1 MYFARWKIIAII
13 AVLVLGTLIA
23 LPNVLPASVREA
35 LPAWMPSKTVNLGLD
50 LQGGSQVL
58 LEVDRTDLVN
68 HLSDQMMGD
77 IRQVLRDERIGYTG
91 LGRSG
96 GQISV
101 RIRNADQVEK
111 ALSRIRELAQPIT
124 TGLFGDA
131 TQSVA
136 TADVRR
142 DGDRII
148 VEFVPAGIDAR
159 VARAVQQSI
168 EIVRRRVDALGTT
181 EPSISRQGL
190 DRIEV
195 QVPGLQDPAR
205 LKELLATT
213 AQLQFRLLCADQPQ
227 SATNPGTPPA
237 GCQLLYSQGEPR
249 IPYFVQT
256 SGRATVEGED
266 LNDAQPGFD
275 QRTGEPI
282 VSFRFNQRGAQRFGE
297 LTRANVGKPF
307 AIVLDNEV
315 ISAPVINEPILGGT
329 GQISGRFTVEEANDL
344 AIVLRSGAL
353 PAKLQI
359 VQETTVGPSLGADS
373 IRAGTIASVVAIVAV
388 FAFMLVGYGL
398 FGLFANISLLFNII
412 LLFAALSLLQATLT
426 LPGIA
431 GIVLTIGMAVDANV
445 LIYERIR
452 EEQRAGRSVLSA
464 LEAGFDRALATI
476 VDSNV
481 TSLIAAVV
489 LFGMGSGPVRGFAVT
504 MTLGIAI
511 SMFTAF
517 TLTRLMASWW
527 YRGTK
532 PKTIPL

>member
-1 MYFARWKIIAII
+1 MYFARWKVIAII
-13 AVLVLGTLIA
+13 AVLLFGTLLA
-23 LPNVLPASVREA
+23 LPNVLPANVREA
-35 LPAWMPSKTVNLGLD
+35 MPSWLPSRTVNLGLD

-58 LEVDRTDLVN
+58 LEVDRPDLVN
-68 HLSDQMMGD
+68 HLADQMMGD
-77 IRQVLRDERIGYTG
+77 IRQVLREERIGYTG

-96 GQISV
+96 TQVTV
-101 RIRNADQVEK
+101 RIRDTADVEK
-111 ALSRIRELAQPIT
+111 AMAKITELAQPIA

-131 TQSVA
+131 SQSIA
-136 TADVRR
+136 TADVKR

-148 VEFVPAGIDAR
+148 VNFLQSGIDAR
-159 VARAVQQSI
+159 VTRAVQQSI

-181 EPSISRQGL
+181 EPSISRQGT

-213 AQLQFRLLCADQPQ
+213 AQLQFRLLCDDQPQ
-227 SATNPGTPPA
+227 SANPGTPPP
-237 GCQLLYSQGEPR
+237 GCQLIYSQDEPR

-266 LNDAQPGFD
+266 LNDAQPGFE
-275 QRTGEPI
+275 QNSGEPV

-297 LTRANVGKPF
+297 LTRQNVGKPF

-329 GQISGRFTVEEANDL
+329 GQISGRFTVEDANDL

-373 IRAGTIASVVAIVAV
+373 IRAGTIASVVAILAV
-388 FAFMLVGYGL
+388 FVFMIVGYGL
-398 FGLFANISLLFNII
+398 FGLFANISLLFNVI
-412 LLFAALSLLQATLT
+412 LLFAALSVLQATLT

-452 EEQRAGRSVLSA
+452 EEQRAGRSPIAA
-464 LEAGFDRALATI
+464 LQAGFDRALSTI

-481 TSLIAAVV
+481 TGLIAAVV

-517 TLTRLMASWW
+517 TLTRLMTSWW
-527 YRGTK
+527 FRSTR

>member
-1 MYFARWKIIAII
+1 MYFARWKVIATVVV
-13 AVLVLGTLIA
+13 VLIGVLLA
-23 LPNVLPASVREA
+23 LPNVLPERVRAE
-35 LPAWMPSKTVNLGLD
+35 LPSWLPTKTVNLGLD

-58 LEVDRTDLVN
+58 LEVDRNDLVN
-68 HLSDQMMGD
+68 HLTGQMIGD
-77 IRQVLRDERIGYTG
+77 IRQVLRDARVGYTG

-96 GQISV
+96 TQVSV
-101 RIRNADQVEK
+101 RIRNPEDVEK
-111 ALSRIRELAQPIT
+111 ALERIRQLAQPISS
-124 TGLFGDA
+124 GLFMDGS
-131 TQSVA
+131 QSIA
-136 TADVRR
+136 SADVTR

-148 VEFVPAGIDAR
+148 ISFTEAGLQTRIS
-159 VARAVQQSI
+159 RAVQQSI

-181 EPSISRQGL
+181 EPSITRQGA

-213 AQLQFRLLCADQPQ
+213 AQLQFRLLCDEQPQ
-227 SATNPGTPPA
+227 SAQPASAPPG
-237 GCQLLYSQGEPR
+237 CDLLYSQDEPR

-256 SGRATVEGED
+256 SSRATVEGED
-266 LNDAQPGFD
+266 LTDAQPGFD

-282 VSFRFNQRGAQRFGE
+282 VSFRFNQRGAQRFGD
-297 LTRANVGKPF
+297 LTQRNVGKPF

-329 GQISGRFTVEEANDL
+329 GQISGRFTVEGANDL

-353 PAKLQI
+353 PARLQI
-359 VQETTVGPSLGADS
+359 VQESSVGPSLGADS
-373 IRAGTIASVVAIVAV
+373 IRAGTMASVIAVVAV
-388 FAFMLVGYGL
+388 FAFMIVGYGL
-398 FGLFANISLLFNII
+398 FGIFANLALLVNLI
-412 LLFAALSLLQATLT
+412 LLFAALSVLQATLT

-452 EEQRAGRSVLSA
+452 EEQRNGRPVISS

-476 VDSNV
+476 IDSNV
-481 TSLIAAVV
+481 TGLIAAVV

-517 TLTRLMASWW
+517 TLTRLMVVWW
-527 YRGTK
+527 FRSAR
-532 PKTIPL
+532 PRTIPL

>member
-1 MYFARWKIIAII
+1 MYFARWKVVATL
-13 AVLVLGTLIA
+13 AVVLMGILLA
-23 LPNVLPASVREA
+23 LPNVLPERIRAELPSW
-35 LPAWMPSKTVNLGLD
+35 LPAKTVHLGLD

-58 LEVDRTDLVN
+58 LEVDRNDLVN
-68 HLSDQMMGD
+68 HLTGQMVGD

-96 GQISV
+96 TQVTV
-101 RIRNADQVEK
+101 RIRNPQDVDR
-111 ALSRIRELAQPIT
+111 ALERIRQLAQPIQ
-124 TGLFGDA
+124 TGLFMDG
-131 TQSVA
+131 QSVA
-136 TADVRR
+136 SAEVTR

-148 VEFVPAGIDAR
+148 LSFTEAGLEAR
-159 VARAVQQSI
+159 ISRAVQQSI

-181 EPSISRQGL
+181 EPSITRQGL

-205 LKELLATT
+205 LKDLLATT
-213 AQLQFRLLCADQPQ
+213 AQLQFRLLCDEQPETAQ
-227 SATNPGTPPA
+227 PASAPPG
-237 GCQLLYSQGEPR
+237 CDLLYSRDEPR

-256 SGRATVEGED
+256 SSRATVEGED
-266 LNDAQPGFD
+266 LTDAQPGFD
-275 QRTGEPI
+275 QRNGEPI

-297 LTRANVGKPF
+297 LTQRNVGKPF

-329 GQISGRFTVEEANDL
+329 GQISGRFTVEDANDL

-359 VQETTVGPSLGADS
+359 VQESSVGPSLGADS
-373 IRAGTIASVVAIVAV
+373 IRAGTIASVVAVLAV
-388 FAFMLVGYGL
+388 FAFMVVGYGL
-398 FGLFANISLLFNII
+398 FGVFANIALIVNLI
-412 LLFAALSLLQATLT
+412 LLFAALSVLQATLT

-452 EEQRAGRSVLSA
+452 EEQRNGRSVIASLQ
-464 LEAGFDRALATI
+464 AGFDRALATI
-476 VDSNV
+476 IDSNV
-481 TSLIAAVV
+481 TGLIAAIV

-517 TLTRLMASWW
+517 TLTRMMVAWW
-527 YRGTK
+527 FHSAR
-532 PKTIPL
+532 PRTIPL